1 MRRVR
6 RTLAAAL
13 LSFAIVIGF
22 SIWFVNKYFWFE
34 AHSLI
39 ARFWPLP
46 TAEQVEQKQLRR
58 IAGWFSLDCG
68 HVRHREHA
76 DRAIAC
82 ADEAL
87 KTGRRFYVS
96 FDYVGIDSHGA
107 TGLAA
112 NWKHEVYEAVTDEL
126 GRGSLGYVGTTGR
139 FHCSAFQ
146 LLPCTVRT
154 TNVSRCEN
162 PPVEQTS
169 PPANRYLTCHPVTL
183 VPD

>member
-1 MRRVR
+1 MR
-6 RTLAAAL
+6 RTLTAAL

-22 SIWFVNKYFWFE
+22 STWFVNKYFWLE

-39 ARFWPLP
+39 ARFWLPP

-68 HVRHREHA
+68 HVRHRENA

-82 ADEAL
+82 AAQAL

-112 NWKHEVYEAVTDEL
+112 NSKHEVYEAITDEL
-126 GRGSLGYVGTTGR
+126 GRRSLEYMGTTGI
-139 FHCSAFQ
+139 
-146 LLPCTVRT
+146 VGT

-169 PPANRYLTCHPVTL
+169 IPANRYLTCHPVTL
-183 VPD
+183 LPD

>member
-6 RTLAAAL
+6 RTLTAVL
-13 LSFAIVIGF
+13 LSFAVVIGF
-22 SIWFVNKYFWFE
+22 SIWFVNKYFWLE

-39 ARFWPLP
+39 TLVWPTP
-46 TAEQVEQKQLRR
+46 TAEQVEQTQLRR
-58 IAGWFSLDCG
+58 IAGWFSLDCS
-68 HVRHREHA
+68 HVHHRENG
-76 DRAIAC
+76 DGAIAC

-87 KTGRRFYVS
+87 KTGRPFYVS

-112 NWKHEVYEAVTDEL
+112 NSKHEVYEAVTDEL
-126 GRGSLGYVGTTGR
+126 GRGFLGYVGTTG
-139 FHCSAFQ
+139 
-146 LLPCTVRT
+146 TVRT

-162 PPVEQTS
+162 RPVEETS
-169 PPANRYLTCHPVTL
+169 MPANRYLTCHPVTL

>member
-1 MRRVR
+1 MRSVH

-22 SIWFVNKYFWFE
+22 STWFVNKYFWLE
-34 AHSLI
+34 AHSLTE
-39 ARFWPLP
+39 RFWPPL
-46 TAEQVEQKQLRR
+46 TAEQVEHKQLRR

-68 HVRHREHA
+68 HVRHRENA

-112 NWKHEVYEAVTDEL
+112 NSKHEVYEAVTDEL
-126 GRGSLGYVGTTGR
+126 GRGSLGYVGTAG
-139 FHCSAFQ
+139 
-146 LLPCTVRT
+146 TVRT
-154 TNVSRCEN
+154 TNVNRCEN

-169 PPANRYLTCHPVTL
+169 PPVNRYLTCHPVTL

>member
-6 RTLAAAL
+6 RTLTAAL

-22 SIWFVNKYFWFE
+22 SIWFVNKYFWLE
-34 AHSLI
+34 AHSLV
-39 ARFWPLP
+39 ARFWPPL

-68 HVRHREHA
+68 HVRHRENA

-112 NWKHEVYEAVTDEL
+112 NSKHEVYEAVTDEL
-126 GRGSLGYVGTTGR
+126 GRGSLGYVGTTG
-139 FHCSAFQ
+139 
-146 LLPCTVRT
+146 TVRT
-154 TNVSRCEN
+154 INVRRCEN
-162 PPVEQTS
+162 SLVEQSS
-169 PPANRYLTCHPVTL
+169 PPANRYLTCHPVT
-183 VPD
+183 PRSD

>member
-1 MRRVR
+1 MWRVG

-13 LSFAIVIGF
+13 LSLAFVIGF
-22 SIWFVNKYFWFE
+22 SIWFVNKYFWLE

-39 ARFWPLP
+39 ARFWQPP

-68 HVRHREHA
+68 HVRHRENP

-82 ADEAL
+82 ADEAW
-87 KTGRRFYVS
+87 KTWRRFYVS
-96 FDYVGIDSHGA
+96 FDYVGIDSHGV

-112 NWKHEVYEAVTDEL
+112 NSKHEVYEAVTDDL
-126 GRGSLGYVGTTGR
+126 GRGSLGYVGTTVT
-139 FHCSAFQ
+139 
-146 LLPCTVRT
+146 LRT

>member
-1 MRRVR
+1 MWRMR
-6 RTLAAAL
+6 RTLAATL

-22 SIWFVNKYFWFE
+22 SIWFVNKYFWLE

-39 ARFWPLP
+39 ARFWPPP

-58 IAGWFSLDCG
+58 MAGWLSLDCG
-68 HVRHREHA
+68 HVGHHENA

-82 ADEAL
+82 AEEAL

-96 FDYVGIDSHGA
+96 FDYVGIDSQGA

-112 NWKHEVYEAVTDEL
+112 NSNHEVYEAVTDEL
-126 GRGSLGYVGTTGR
+126 GRGALGYVGTAG
-139 FHCSAFQ
+139 
-146 LLPCTVRT
+146 TVRT
-154 TNVSRCEN
+154 MNISRCEN

-169 PPANRYLTCHPVTL
+169 PLANRYLTCHPVTI

>member
-13 LSFAIVIGF
+13 LSFAIVIGL
-22 SIWFVNKYFWFE
+22 SIWFVNKYLWLE

-39 ARFWPLP
+39 ARFWPPP

-68 HVRHREHA
+68 HVRHRENA

-82 ADEAL
+82 ANEAL
-87 KTGRRFYVS
+87 KTGRQFYVS

-112 NWKHEVYEAVTDEL
+112 NSKHEVYEAVTDEL
-126 GRGSLGYVGTTGR
+126 GSGSLGHVGTTG
-139 FHCSAFQ
+139 
-146 LLPCTVRT
+146 TVRT

-162 PPVEQTS
+162 PPVEQAL
-169 PPANRYLTCHPVTL
+169 PPANRHLTCHPITL

>member
-22 SIWFVNKYFWFE
+22 SILFVNKYFWLE
-34 AHSLI
+34 AHSLT
-39 ARFWPLP
+39 ARFWPPP

-68 HVRHREHA
+68 HVRHRENA

-87 KTGRRFYVS
+87 RTGRRFYVS

-112 NWKHEVYEAVTDEL
+112 NSKHEVYEAVTDEL
-126 GRGSLGYVGTTGR
+126 GRGSLGYVGTIGTI
-139 FHCSAFQ
+139 
-146 LLPCTVRT
+146 RT

-169 PPANRYLTCHPVTL
+169 PLANRYLTCHTFTL
-183 VPD
+183 ASD

>member
-22 SIWFVNKYFWFE
+22 SIWFVNKYFWLE

-39 ARFWPLP
+39 ARFWPPP

-58 IAGWFSLDCG
+58 IAGWFSLNCG
-68 HVRHREHA
+68 HVRHRENA

-82 ADEAL
+82 VDEAL

-112 NWKHEVYEAVTDEL
+112 NSKHEVYEAVTDDL
-126 GRGSLGYVGTTGR
+126 GRGSLGYVGTAVTI
-139 FHCSAFQ
+139 
-146 LLPCTVRT
+146 RT

-162 PPVEQTS
+162 PPVEQTL

-183 VPD
+183 LPE

>member
-6 RTLAAAL
+6 RTLTAAL

-22 SIWFVNKYFWFE
+22 SIWFVNKYFWLE
-34 AHSLI
+34 AHSLV
-39 ARFWPLP
+39 ARFWPPP

-68 HVRHREHA
+68 HVRHRDNA

-112 NWKHEVYEAVTDEL
+112 NSKHEVYEAVTDEL
-126 GRGSLGYVGTTGR
+126 GRGSLGYVGTTG
-139 FHCSAFQ
+139 
-146 LLPCTVRT
+146 TVRT

-169 PPANRYLTCHPVTL
+169 MPANRYLTCHPVTL